1 MAIVVRI
8 CTTPEE
14 HAAALAL
21 RRAVFV
27 DEQGVPAELELDV
40 DDARAVHLIAL
51 DDADGSTIGA
61 ARLVRRGDGV
71 IKVGRVAVRRAARG
85 LGIGRSLMALAHA
98 TARSLGAR
106 RMVLHAQLTV
116 SAFYLRL
123 GYTAVG
129 PAFDEAGIAHQ
140 RMERELG

>member
-8 CTTPEE
+8 CATPAE

-21 RRAVFV
+21 RHAVFV
-27 DEQGVPAELELDV
+27 AEQGVPAELEFDA
-40 DDARAVHLIAL
+40 DDPHAVHLIAR
-51 DDADGSTIGA
+51 DDADGSAIGA

-85 LGIGRSLMALAHA
+85 HGIGRSLMALAHA

-106 RMVLHAQLTV
+106 RIVLHAQLTV

-129 PAFDEAGIAHQ
+129 PTFAEAGIAHQ
-140 RMERELG
+140 RMDFDIV